1 MTYYHNYD
9 DWKLSNPDDDG
20 HYTIIIEDD
29 KPRIEESIYYKFL
42 SKYSKKYNYGM
53 ITTSGHVIT
62 VWGYSQVK
70 TVDVDETEPYIEDVQ
85 DEVNRVKENY
95 EGFEYISMQEF
106 YAEFEQAHTNIL
118 KIVQRETRN

>member
-1 MTYYHNYD
+1 MTHYANYD

-20 HYTIIIEDD
+20 HYTIIEDD

-53 ITTSGHVIT
+53 ITTSGHCIT
-62 VWGYSQVK
+62 VWCYSSLK
-70 TVDVDETEPYIEDVQ
+70 TIDVDEIDPYIEDVQ

-95 EGFEYISMQEF
+95 EGFERIAMQEF